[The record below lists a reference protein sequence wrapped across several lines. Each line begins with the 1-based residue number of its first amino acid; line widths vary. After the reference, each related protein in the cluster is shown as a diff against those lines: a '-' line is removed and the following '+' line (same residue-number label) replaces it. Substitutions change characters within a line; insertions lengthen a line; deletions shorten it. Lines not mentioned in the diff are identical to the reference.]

1 MNVFSAQQ
9 FLSQLL
15 QMPICGAST
24 VTEAYV
30 GPQLLLS
37 KIEAY
42 ICGAST
48 VCAISLHA
56 LIAPLIN
63 GGTFNYI
70 SRLSPMK
77 IN

>member
-1 MNVFSAQQ
+1 MCLVHNSSC
-9 FLSQLL
+9 LNYYRCL
-15 QMPICGAST
+15 
-24 VTEAYV
+24 YV